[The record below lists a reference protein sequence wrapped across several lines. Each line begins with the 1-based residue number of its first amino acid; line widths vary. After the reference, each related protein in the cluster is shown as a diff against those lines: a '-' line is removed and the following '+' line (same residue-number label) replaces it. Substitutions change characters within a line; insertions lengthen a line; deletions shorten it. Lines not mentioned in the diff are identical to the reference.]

1 MPVTG
6 EIIEVNE
13 ALADEENAKL
23 VNSDPYGEA
32 WIIKIKVNDV
42 AELDGLMDAAA
53 YEAKIG

>member
-1 MPVTG
+1 MAG

-23 VNSDPYGEA
+23 VNTDPYGEA
-32 WIIKIKVNDV
+32 WIIKIKVNNV
-42 AELDGLMDAAA
+42 ADLDNLLDAAA